1 MMTTEAPIALQTLH
15 PQSND
20 TRPAQPTELALDDRH
35 NKLNLTA
42 VREITTCSFISDYQS
57 TVLKFY
63 EFKF

>member
-35 NKLNLTA
+35 NKLSLTA
-42 VREITTCSFISDYQS
+42 FARSQPVLLSPIISDG
-57 TVLKFY
+57 TLILRI
-63 EFKF
+63 